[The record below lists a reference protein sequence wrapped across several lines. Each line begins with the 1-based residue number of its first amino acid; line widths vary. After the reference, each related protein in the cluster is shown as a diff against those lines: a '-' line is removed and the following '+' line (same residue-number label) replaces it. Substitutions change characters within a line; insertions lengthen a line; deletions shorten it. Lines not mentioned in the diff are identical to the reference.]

1 MQLSHLSII
10 FEKTKKNLGRPR
22 PLSKLALCSQF
33 AMKGNICFH
42 CYVYVFSTGEIGD
55 WKNHFTVAMNE
66 QFDAVFKEEM
76 KDSDIQVQF
85 E

>member
-1 MQLSHLSII
+1 
-10 FEKTKKNLGRPR
+10 
-22 PLSKLALCSQF
+22 
-33 AMKGNICFH
+33 MKRNTCFH
-42 CYVYVFSTGEIGD
+42 CHVFVFSTGEIGD

-85 E
+85 EWIDWKNVWSFRQHKYDAKESMKFIPKHCTIL